1 MAKKEK
7 SNGLLSLW
15 SFIAWLT
22 GVLVSLAV
30 GFGMIGS
37 NGVPILSVPYVPD
50 VVTVIAGWIV
60 VILTILGILLALVD
74 RMSK

>member
-1 MAKKEK
+1 MAKKNK
-7 SNGLLSLW
+7 SNALEGLW
-15 SFIAWLT
+15 SFVAWVT

-50 VVTVIAGWIV
+50 VVTVTAGWIV
-60 VILTILGILLALVD
+60 VILTFLGILLALID
-74 RMSK
+74 RFSK